1 MIAVASIEDLEAVK
15 AEIKTLRALLGTT
28 SEWYT
33 TSSSPLGARVTRR
46 LVAEGKLPAFRPAGR
61 KLFLRRVD
69 VDEYIAA
76 HPVRVDEPE
85 PMAELP
91 PMSAAEYASAL
102 AGDVAARRVA

>member
-1 MIAVASIEDLEAVK
+1 VIAVASIEDLEAVR
-15 AEIKTLRALLGTT
+15 AEIKTLRALMA
-28 SEWYT
+28 SSAEWYT
-33 TSSSPLGARVTRR
+33 TSSSPLGARTTRR
-46 LVAEGKLPAFRPAGR
+46 LVAAGVLPAFRPAGR

-69 VDEYIAA
+69 VDEYIAS